1 MGRMQHLDKRQ
12 VAKASAGLVP
22 LPFSI
27 SKAKLYIIFNKS
39 KFKLVAFDLFYGFV
53 GMFVINKGDLLSRL
67 YAVYDTNS
75 LYPLP

>member
-27 SKAKLYIIFNKS
+27 S
-39 KFKLVAFDLFYGFV
+39 VAN
-53 GMFVINKGDLLSRL
+53 IANQIKK
-67 YAVYDTNS
+67 
-75 LYPLP
+75 